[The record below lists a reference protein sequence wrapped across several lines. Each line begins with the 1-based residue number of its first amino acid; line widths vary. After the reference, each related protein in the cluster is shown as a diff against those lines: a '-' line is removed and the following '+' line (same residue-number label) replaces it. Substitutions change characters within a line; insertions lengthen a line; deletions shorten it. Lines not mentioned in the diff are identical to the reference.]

1 MKTMYVD
8 MDVSLVDRLKNG
20 ALATITVNLASS
32 PQRGDTLIINCM
44 LSGRKIREDV
54 CYILAAQLF
63 FGHSYTVSVSFDASP
78 EAQYRLNHKNFPG
91 PYTPL
96 TDLIRA
102 DRQARFRKKMDAS
115 AHKLSSKAE
124 FFRQVFKRD
133 K

>member
-32 PQRGDTLIINCM
+32 PWRGDTLIINCM
-44 LSGRKIREDV
+44 LSGRKIREDI

-78 EAQYRLNHKNFPG
+78 EAQYRLNHKSFPG

-96 TDLIRA
+96 SDLILA
-102 DRQARFRKKMDAS
+102 DRKARLKKQTDAS
-115 AHKLSSKAE
+115 ANKLNSKAD
-124 FFRQVFKRD
+124 FFNKIFRK
-133 K
+133 